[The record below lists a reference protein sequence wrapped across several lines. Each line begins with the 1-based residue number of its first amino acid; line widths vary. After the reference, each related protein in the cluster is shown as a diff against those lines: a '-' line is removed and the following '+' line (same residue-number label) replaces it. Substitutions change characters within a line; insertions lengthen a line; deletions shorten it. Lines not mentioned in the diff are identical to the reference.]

1 MKNTPF
7 SILIYT
13 FLIILGFLMIVPFL
27 WMVNTA
33 LKDQVEINDGNIG
46 FNWVNNSTYIMEND
60 SPVRINRALEV
71 GDSVLVS
78 TFTAEGQI
86 GTHPENLNR
95 EIAYDLEY
103 KYRNDDGSLEQ
114 RVKRIVL
121 SDQAKLEYKIVHKDE
136 IKDESFIK
144 PFFGN
149 FVRAWNKVP
158 FGLYF
163 MNTIFV
169 AAMILIGVLFTSSL
183 AAYAFARMN
192 FYGKDFLFYLLISMM
207 MVPQP
212 IYLIPSYI
220 VLSQIGLVD
229 TYFALI
235 VPWLANIFTIFLFRQ
250 QFKTIPQ
257 ELFDAAAI
265 DGCSMFGTLWRIVLP
280 LSKPIIATA
289 SIFSIIGSWNS
300 FMWPLIM
307 TDSKHLRVLQVGLS
321 YFSQDSGTETALLMA
336 ASTFSILPLVF
347 LFFIAQKQIIASTA
361 KSGLK

>member
-7 SILIYT
+7 SIIIYT
-13 FLIILGFLMIVPFL
+13 FLIIFGLIMIIPFL
-27 WMVNTA
+27 WMINTA

-46 FNWVNNSTYIMEND
+46 FNWRNKFTYIEED
-60 SPVRINRALEV
+60 GKKLGIGRALEV

-78 TFTAEGQI
+78 TYTIDGQLI
-86 GTHPENLNR
+86 LHPKNINT
-95 EIAYDLEY
+95 EIAYDLDY
-103 KYRNDDGSLEQ
+103 KYRTDNGTIENRTK
-114 RVKRIVL
+114 RVVL
-121 SDQAKLEYKIVHKDE
+121 SDEAKLQYIMVHKDDIVE
-136 IKDESFIK
+136 GSYIK
-144 PFFGN
+144 PYFDN
-149 FVRAWNKVP
+149 FAKAWNKVP
-158 FGLYF
+158 FALYF
-163 MNTIFV
+163 KNTIFV
-169 AAMILIGVLFTSSL
+169 ALMTLIGVLFTSSL

-220 VLSQIGLVD
+220 VLSQFGLVD

-235 VPWLANIFTIFLFRQ
+235 VPWVANIFTIFLFRQ

-265 DGCSMFGTLWRIVLP
+265 DGCSMFGTLWKIVLP
-280 LSKPIIATA
+280 LSRPVIATA
-289 SIFSIIGSWNS
+289 SIFSVIGSWNS

-307 TDSKHLRVLQVGLS
+307 TDSKNLRVLQVGIS

-347 LFFIAQKQIIASTA
+347 LFFLAQKQIIASTA

>member
-1 MKNTPF
+1 MRNIPF
-7 SILIYT
+7 TIIIYT
-13 FLIILGFLMIVPFL
+13 LLIALGVIMVIPFL
-27 WMVNTA
+27 WMINTA

-46 FNWVNNSTYIMEND
+46 FNWRNNSIYILEEG
-60 SPVRINRALEV
+60 SPVRISRAAEI
-71 GDSVLVS
+71 GDSVLVC
-78 TFTAEGQI
+78 TFTEDGQI
-86 GTHPENLNR
+86 AQHPENLKR
-95 EIAYDLEY
+95 EIAYDLDY
-103 KYRNDDGSLEQ
+103 KYRRDDGVVEQ
-114 RVKRIVL
+114 RSKRVVL
-121 SDQAKLEYKIVHKDE
+121 SDQAKLEYKLVHKD
-136 IKDESFIK
+136 DVQTDSFIK

-149 FVRAWNKVP
+149 FVRAWQKVP
-158 FGLYF
+158 FGIYIK
-163 MNTIFV
+163 NTLFV
-169 AAMILIGVLFTSSL
+169 AIMTLVGVLFTSSL

-212 IYLIPSYI
+212 VYLIPSYI
-220 VLSQIGLVD
+220 VLSNLGLVD

-235 VPWLANIFTIFLFRQ
+235 VPWVANIFTIFLFRQ

-265 DGCSMFGTLWRIVLP
+265 DGCSTFGTLWRVVLP
-280 LSKPIIATA
+280 LSKPVIATA
-289 SIFSIIGSWNS
+289 SIFSIISSWNS

-336 ASTFSILPLVF
+336 ASTFSILPLVV

-361 KSGLK
+361 TSGLK

>member
-7 SILIYT
+7 NVLIYT
-13 FLIILGFLMIVPFL
+13 LLITLGFVMVVPFL
-27 WMVNTA
+27 WMINTA

-46 FNWVNNSTYIMEND
+46 FNWKNKFTYIKED
-60 SPVRINRALEV
+60 GKKLGISRALEI

-78 TFTAEGQI
+78 TYSIDGKLIQ
-86 GTHPENLNR
+86 HPKNLNK
-95 EIAYDLEY
+95 EISYDLDY
-103 KYRNDDGSLEQ
+103 KYRLDDGRIEN
-114 RVKRIVL
+114 RTKRIVL
-121 SDQAKLEYKIVHKDE
+121 SDEAKLEYIMVHKDDIVE
-136 IKDESFIK
+136 GSYIK

-149 FVRAWNKVP
+149 FLRAWNKVP
-158 FGLYF
+158 FGLYIK
-163 MNTIFV
+163 NTLFV
-169 AAMILIGVLFTSSL
+169 AFTTLIGVLFTSAL

-192 FYGKDFLFYLLISMM
+192 FFGKDFLFYLLISMM

-220 VLSQIGLVD
+220 VLSQLGLVD

-235 VPWLANIFTIFLFRQ
+235 VPWVANIFTIFLFRQ

-280 LSKPIIATA
+280 LSKPVIATA

-347 LFFIAQKQIIASTA
+347 LFFLAQKQIIASTA